1 MGLSK
6 TYLIEIM
13 KGFEIIKNDEA
24 PIYAGV
30 EYGSV
35 SVSVDMALNSNKAYL
50 LVRGNDAE
58 GVTEWIAQDM
68 KKGDRIKVRFTDIE
82 AVSQIIS
89 KELKNREELL
99 FRVKKRT

>member
-1 MGLSK
+1 
-6 TYLIEIM
+6 M

-50 LVRGNDAE
+50 LVRGNH
-58 GVTEWIAQDM
+58 
-68 KKGDRIKVRFTDIE
+68 F
-82 AVSQIIS
+82 
-89 KELKNREELL
+89 
-99 FRVKKRT
+99 KKRLLIRIARYRYSLVECDKNEIILL

>member
-1 MGLSK
+1 
-6 TYLIEIM
+6 M

-24 PIYAGV
+24 PIYVGV

-35 SVSVDMALNSNKAYL
+35 SVSVNMALNSNKAYL

-58 GVTEWIAQDM
+58 SVTKWIAQDM

-89 KELKNREELL
+89 KELKNREELEERYL
-99 FRVKKRT
+99 ELKRELEEKGII